1 MDPTASTRF
10 FHDIFFPLSW
20 PVEALLLLVI
30 LVRDGIFAESK
41 GFEYSRSV
49 GTHYGLRLEG
59 ALIRAAPGALSST
72 NSESVGTG
80 PQLLESFPRIPDSK
94 QLRSCYKR

>member
-10 FHDIFFPLSW
+10 FHDIFFPLPW
-20 PVEALLLLVI
+20 PVEALLLPVI

-41 GFEYSRSV
+41 GFEYGRSA
-49 GTHYGLRLEG
+49 GKQYGLRLER

-72 NSESVGTG
+72 KPESVDTG

-94 QLRSCYKR
+94 QFRSCYKR